1 MRKLTQKEALNI
13 ATIAIALLAALG
25 LITAC
30 TNSLFV
36 LKGQNKVK
44 TENNSTVKADSTSV
58 IVGTNKN
65 N

>member
-1 MRKLTQKEALNI
+1 MKLTKEKATII
-13 ATIAIALLAALG
+13 ATSIITILVALG

-44 TENNSTVKADSTSV
+44 TENNSTIKTDSTSV
-58 IVGTNKN
+58 NVGVNKK
-65 N
+65 